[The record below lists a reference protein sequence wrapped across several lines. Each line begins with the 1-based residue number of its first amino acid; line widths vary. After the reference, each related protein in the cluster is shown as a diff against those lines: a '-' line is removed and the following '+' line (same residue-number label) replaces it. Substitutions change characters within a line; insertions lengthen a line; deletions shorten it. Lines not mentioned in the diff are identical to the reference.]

1 MSRRSCKAELMRQA
15 IAEEAARLIIQ
26 HGFTNFQAA
35 KRKAAV
41 RFGVADRAIL
51 PSNVEI
57 EAAIASHHRLFSAG
71 SHDQTIQTLRE
82 RAMRAMRSLA
92 EFNPRLVGPVLSGH
106 ASDHSGITLHLFA
119 ESPEAVALRLLDL
132 GIRYQSVQRRMRWGH
147 GDPKAL
153 PAFLFGVDEADF
165 EAVVFP
171 VDGIRE
177 APASPV
183 DGRPMKRAAQA
194 EVEGLLTSA

>member
-1 MSRRSCKAELMRQA
+1 VRGEMMRQA
-15 IAEEAARLIIQ
+15 IADEAARLIVE
-26 HGFTNFQAA
+26 HGLSDFHAA
-35 KRKAAV
+35 KRKAAA
-41 RFGVADRAIL
+41 RFGVTDKAVL
-51 PSNVEI
+51 PGNVEI
-57 EAAIASHHRLFSAG
+57 EAAIASHHRLFGADDHS
-71 SHDQTIQTLRE
+71 QTLQRLRE
-82 RAMRAMRSLA
+82 QAIEAMRWLA
-92 EFNPRLVGPVLSGH
+92 GFNPRLVGPVLSGH

-183 DGRPMKRAAQA
+183 DGRPMKRAAQS